1 MNRRIK
7 TTAAIRTM
15 PPPAAPAIKPM
26 GRPFSSVFSV
36 LENGLFSPVEVVIET
51 DGLFSPVEVVIETD
65 GLFSPVEV
73 DIELDG
79 LVFEPEFEVFELDE
93 FVGSGVVIFGSGVV
107 VFAGN

>member
-36 LENGLFSPVEVVIET
+36 LEN
-51 DGLFSPVEVVIETD
+51 GLFSPVEVVIETD